1 MVHIV
6 LVEPEIPQNTG
17 NIARTCAVTHSSL
30 HLIRPLGFEVSER
43 AVRRAGLDYWSQVS
57 VTVYEDLTDFFTR
70 HPDAEQRLWLA
81 TSKGPQV
88 YTRARYEADCY
99 LFFGKETAGLPRWL
113 REKYYHRCVRIPMVS
128 GARCLNLSNSAA
140 VLTYAVLRQHDF
152 PGLTGE
158 GEMTETAPVQTLFR

>member
-57 VTVYEDLTDFFTR
+57 VTVYEDLTDFLPGIPTRSSASGWPPARAPRFTPGPGTR
-70 HPDAEQRLWLA
+70 RTA
-81 TSKGPQV
+81 TCSSERRPQV
-88 YTRARYEADCY
+88 SPGGC
-99 LFFGKETAGLPRWL
+99 GKNIIIVVSASRWF
-113 REKYYHRCVRIPMVS
+113 RERD
-128 GARCLNLSNSAA
+128 A
-140 VLTYAVLRQHDF
+140 
-152 PGLTGE
+152 
-158 GEMTETAPVQTLFR
+158 